1 MRRKGKLST
10 KPAEIQGKTIQEMN
24 IGDLTSF
31 RKTVTETDVYLFA
44 GITGD
49 MNPLHIDQVYAATT
63 QFSKPLAHGVIGV
76 GMLVGVMAREL
87 PGGVLL
93 GESVKFLQP
102 VFIGDTITAF
112 VKVIDKNDDKD
123 LITFKIWCENQNGVT
138 VMEGEAQGLV
148 KKRR

>member
-1 MRRKGKLST
+1 MST
-10 KPAEIQGKTIQEMN
+10 KPGEIQGKTIQEMN

-31 RKTVTETDVYLFA
+31 RKTITETDVHLFA

-49 MNPLHIDQVYAATT
+49 MNPLHIDQSYAATT
-63 QFSKPLAHGVIGV
+63 QFSKTLAHGVIGV

-102 VFIGDTITAF
+102 VFIGDTITAL
-112 VKVIDKNDDKD
+112 VKVIDKNEDKD
-123 LITFKIWCENQNGVT
+123 LITFQIWCENQNGAT

>member
-1 MRRKGKLST
+1 MST
-10 KPAEIQGKTIQEMN
+10 KPVEIQGKTILEMN
-24 IGDLTSF
+24 VGDLTSF
-31 RKTVTETDVYLFA
+31 RKTITETDVHLFA

-49 MNPLHIDQVYAATT
+49 MNPLHIDQSYAATT

-76 GMLVGVMAREL
+76 GMLIGVMAREL

-123 LITFKIWCENQNGVT
+123 LITFKIWCENQSGVT